1 MASSTNG
8 IKNAGLMS
16 GLDTEN
22 LVKQMASL
30 TKSKINRQK
39 QKLQS
44 LQWKQ
49 EAYRNVS
56 SKIRTFKDTYLNSL
70 APETNI
76 GSNYLMSSFKATSS
90 NDAVSVSADRNYL
103 RLIRKAVFTLEV
115 YPADLVERGGGVAEV
130 VVAGQNFQHGGEN
143 GGAHDRG
150 VLAERVEYFK
160 AVSQR

>member
-49 EAYRNVS
+49 EGYRNIIK
-56 SKIRTFKDTYLNSL
+56 KISRRYSGNIYIFNINMWTIGVFYKLFYGKDFPCKMVGL
-70 APETNI
+70 
-76 GSNYLMSSFKATSS
+76 
-90 NDAVSVSADRNYL
+90 
-103 RLIRKAVFTLEV
+103 
-115 YPADLVERGGGVAEV
+115 
-130 VVAGQNFQHGGEN
+130 
-143 GGAHDRG
+143 
-150 VLAERVEYFK
+150 
-160 AVSQR
+160 

>member
-56 SKIRTFKDTYLNSL
+56 SKIRDRK
-70 APETNI
+70 
-76 GSNYLMSSFKATSS
+76 
-90 NDAVSVSADRNYL
+90 SV
-103 RLIRKAVFTLEV
+103 V
-115 YPADLVERGGGVAEV
+115 
-130 VVAGQNFQHGGEN
+130 
-143 GGAHDRG
+143 
-150 VLAERVEYFK
+150 
-160 AVSQR
+160 